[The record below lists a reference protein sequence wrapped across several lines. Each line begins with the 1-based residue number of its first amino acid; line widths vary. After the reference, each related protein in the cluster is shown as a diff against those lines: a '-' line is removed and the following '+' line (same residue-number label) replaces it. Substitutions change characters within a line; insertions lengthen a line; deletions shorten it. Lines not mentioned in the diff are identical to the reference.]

1 MLYKE
6 CNALKI
12 NKLKVNG
19 FGKLQDKEIN
29 LQDNINI
36 IYGENEAGKSSLL
49 TFIYCILYGASKN
62 KNGKEI
68 SNFDKYKPWNTENF
82 SGKIKYTLDNGKE
95 YEVFRDFKKKSPTIY
110 DSNQQDITKEFT
122 VEKGKDIN
130 FFTEQT
136 GIEEETFLNTAISEQ
151 EGVRLNQNNQNS
163 IVQKISNLIST
174 GDDNVSYKKTL
185 DKLSKNQTERIGTER
200 TSQRPLNKV
209 VSRID
214 KLLARKEE
222 LEIIREKVQSGIDD
236 TLNIE
241 KDLTVAENQERLLKK
256 LKGNLENYRVKT
268 AEINVN
274 KNLEKEYQEKIEYLN
289 GKIDENAESS
299 VTSKKSNLKLYYILL
314 AISVIVCILMFV
326 FVKNIFFDCAIL
338 LLPMI
343 FAGIIIGKILK
354 SKREKSNKLKELA
367 EIRENISKEIKILEE
382 TKNKKSIEYKEK
394 LEALNKEIESQ
405 KQDLKNEYM
414 QILNAMYVLKAMDFS
429 YDDVLLEL
437 ENIEDEIKQKEF
449 KLHTIKSDAENLNS
463 QLEELTQIEEEL
475 GNREE
480 EKDELLKLNSSFE
493 VAKECL
499 EKAYNEVKQNISPK
513 FTENLS
519 NSIKSIS
526 KGKYTKIKLN
536 DEKGL
541 TAEVESGEYFPVN
554 RLSTG
559 TIDQMYLSLRLSASQ
574 EVSNE
579 KMPIILDE
587 AFAYFDNERL
597 QNILKY
603 IAENYQERQ
612 VLIFTCSNRE
622 KETLNNL
629 NLEYN
634 LIKL

>member
-1 MLYKE
+1 
-6 CNALKI
+6 
-12 NKLKVNG
+12 
-19 FGKLQDKEIN
+19 
-29 LQDNINI
+29 
-36 IYGENEAGKSSLL
+36 
-49 TFIYCILYGASKN
+49 
-62 KNGKEI
+62 
-68 SNFDKYKPWNTENF
+68 
-82 SGKIKYTLDNGKE
+82 
-95 YEVFRDFKKKSPTIY
+95 
-110 DSNQQDITKEFT
+110 
-122 VEKGKDIN
+122 
-130 FFTEQT
+130 
-136 GIEEETFLNTAISEQ
+136 
-151 EGVRLNQNNQNS
+151 
-163 IVQKISNLIST
+163 
-174 GDDNVSYKKTL
+174 
-185 DKLSKNQTERIGTER
+185 
-200 TSQRPLNKV
+200 
-209 VSRID
+209 
-214 KLLARKEE
+214 
-222 LEIIREKVQSGIDD
+222 
-236 TLNIE
+236 
-241 KDLTVAENQERLLKK
+241 
-256 LKGNLENYRVKT
+256 
-268 AEINVN
+268 
-274 KNLEKEYQEKIEYLN
+274 
-289 GKIDENAESS
+289 
-299 VTSKKSNLKLYYILL
+299 
-314 AISVIVCILMFV
+314 
-326 FVKNIFFDCAIL
+326 
-338 LLPMI
+338 
-343 FAGIIIGKILK
+343 
-354 SKREKSNKLKELA
+354 
-367 EIRENISKEIKILEE
+367 
-382 TKNKKSIEYKEK
+382 
-394 LEALNKEIESQ
+394 
-405 KQDLKNEYM
+405 
-414 QILNAMYVLKAMDFS
+414 MYVLKAMDFS